1 MVANFG
7 NYSGFVGEFRGNAKG
22 TRIEGGRRAALQPPS
37 VSVEEEAVSL
47 TQRYDP
53 STTSHR
59 LTPLSPP
66 RTSPN
71 GFAGLLQI
79 AAGID
84 APVAAK
90 ELT

>member
-1 MVANFG
+1 MFSCSEIGYFA
-7 NYSGFVGEFRGNAKG
+7 SR
-22 TRIEGGRRAALQPPS
+22 TSS
-37 VSVEEEAVSL
+37 VSVVEGAVLL
-47 TQRYDP
+47 TRRYEP